1 MPRPDLGRTTPLVPP
16 VYPAAVYT
24 LPDLDALDA
33 VSDGAQPGYIY
44 SRDAHPNAD
53 ILSADLTALEGGTWG
68 VVCGTGMAALSAAF
82 VGLLAAGD
90 TVLASDQ
97 LYGRTSQ
104 LLKTQLSRFGVKTVS
119 MDVCDLNA
127 TRSAAESHRPKMLY
141 VETVSNPLCRVAD
154 LPALAEIAHAAGA
167 RLVVDNTFASPV
179 LCRPLALG
187 ADVVMESL
195 TKMIGGHSDVTL
207 GFLAGTGAALLTPIR
222 LATSVWGFGPSP
234 WACWQAARGLETLPL
249 RMAAAT
255 ATAAAVAD
263 WLAEQPGVARVVYPG
278 RADHPD
284 HALARRLFPAGCGN
298 MLCFDLAG
306 GRDAV
311 NRFLRATPGVPF
323 CPSLGHVRSTV
334 SYPAGTSHRY
344 DGPAEQARQGITP
357 GLVRLSV
364 GCEPLAALRGELS
377 KGMAAVQCPA

>member
-1 MPRPDLGRTTPLVPP
+1 MSRPDLGPTAPLVPP
-16 VYPAAVYT
+16 IYPSAVYA

-33 VSDGAQPGYIY
+33 VSDGTQPGYIY

-53 ILSADLTALEGGTWG
+53 ILAAELTALEGGTWG
-68 VVCGTGMAALSAAF
+68 VVCGSGMAALSAAF

-104 LLKTQLSRFGVKTVS
+104 LLKSQLARFGVATVS
-119 MDVCDLNA
+119 VDVSDLDA
-127 TRSAAESHRPKMLY
+127 TRTTAAAHRPKLVY
-141 VETVSNPLCRVAD
+141 VETMSNPLCRVPD
-154 LPALAEIAHAAGA
+154 VPAIAEITHGIGA

-207 GFLAGTGAALLTPIR
+207 GFLAGADAALLAPVR
-222 LATSVWGFGPSP
+222 LAVSVWGFGPSP
-234 WACWQAARGLETLPL
+234 SACWQAARGLETLPL
-249 RMAAAT
+249 RMAAA
-255 ATAAAVAD
+255 ASNAVAVAD
-263 WLAEQPGVARVVYPG
+263 WLAVQPGVARVVYPG

-284 HALARRLFPAGCGN
+284 HALAHRQFPDGCGN

-306 GRDAV
+306 GRHAV
-311 NRFLRATPGVPF
+311 NHFMRAAPGVPF

-344 DGPAEQARQGITP
+344 DSPAEQARQGITP

-364 GCEPLAALRGELS
+364 GCEPLAALQGELA
-377 KGMAAVQCPA
+377 KGLAAVQCPA

>member
-1 MPRPDLGRTTPLVPP
+1 MRRPDLGPTAPLVSP
-16 VYPAAVYT
+16 VYPSSVYA

-33 VSDGAQPGYIY
+33 VSTGAAPGYVY
-44 SRDAHPNAD
+44 ARDSHPNAD
-53 ILSADLTALEGGTWG
+53 LLAADLAALEGGTWG
-68 VVCGTGMAALSAAF
+68 VVCGSGMAALSAAL

-90 TVLASDQ
+90 TILASDQ
-97 LYGRTSQ
+97 LYGRTTQ
-104 LLKTQLSRFGVKTVS
+104 LLKKQLARFGVVTVS
-119 MDVCDLNA
+119 VDTSDLA
-127 TRSAAESHRPKMLY
+127 VTRSATAAHRPKVLFA
-141 VETVSNPLCRVAD
+141 ETMSNPLCRASD
-154 LPALAEIAHAAGA
+154 LPALADIAHAVGA

-195 TKMIGGHSDVTL
+195 TKMIGGHSDITL
-207 GFLAGTGAALLTPIR
+207 GFLAASTGELRGPIEQ
-222 LATSVWGFGPSP
+222 AVQVWGFGASP
-234 WACWQAARGLETLPL
+234 WACWQAARGLETLSL
-249 RMAAAT
+249 RMTAAT
-255 ATAAAVAD
+255 ANAVAAAD
-263 WLAEQPGVARVVYPG
+263 WLAAQPGVARVVYPG

-298 MLCFDLAG
+298 MLCFDLTG

-311 NRFLRATPGVPF
+311 NRFLRAAPGVPF

-344 DGPAEQARQGITP
+344 DPPAEQLRQGITP

-364 GCEPLAALRGELS
+364 GCESLAELTGELA
-377 KGMAAVQCPA
+377 KGLAAVQCSG

>member
-1 MPRPDLGRTTPLVPP
+1 MSRPDLGPTAPLVPP
-16 VYPAAVYT
+16 IYPSAVYA

-33 VSDGAQPGYIY
+33 VSDGTQPGYIY
-44 SRDAHPNAD
+44 ARDAHPNAD
-53 ILSADLTALEGGTWG
+53 ILAADLAALEGGGWG
-68 VVCGTGMAALSAAF
+68 VVCGSGMAALSAAF
-82 VGLLAAGD
+82 LALLAAGD

-104 LLKTQLSRFGVKTVS
+104 LLKTQLSRFGVTTVS
-119 MDVCDLNA
+119 VDVSNLTAARTAAA
-127 TRSAAESHRPKMLY
+127 THRPKVVY
-141 VETVSNPLCRVAD
+141 VETMSNPLCRVAD

-179 LCRPLALG
+179 LCRPLDHG
-187 ADVVMESL
+187 ADIVMESL

-207 GFLAGTGAALLTPIR
+207 GFLAGTDAALLAPVR
-222 LATSVWGFGPSP
+222 QAVSVWGFGPSP
-234 WACWQAARGLETLPL
+234 WACWQAARGLETLSL

-263 WLAEQPGVARVVYPG
+263 WLADQPGVARVVYPG

-284 HALARRLFPAGCGN
+284 YTLARRLFPAGCGN

-311 NRFLRATPGVPF
+311 NRALRAAPGVPF

-344 DGPAEQARQGITP
+344 DTSAEQARQGITP

-364 GCEPLAALRGELS
+364 GCEPLAALQAELA
-377 KGMAAVQCPA
+377 KGLAAVQCPA

>member
-1 MPRPDLGRTTPLVPP
+1 MRRPDLGPTAPLVPP
-16 VYPAAVYT
+16 LYPSAVYA

-33 VSDGAQPGYIY
+33 VSDGQQPGYIY
-44 SRDAHPNAD
+44 ARDAHPNAD
-53 ILSADLTALEGGTWG
+53 LLAADLTALEGGTWG
-68 VVCGTGMAALSAAF
+68 VVCGSGMAALSAAF

-97 LYGRTSQ
+97 LYGRTTQ
-104 LLKTQLSRFGVKTVS
+104 LLKTQLARFGVFTVS
-119 MDVCDLNA
+119 VNVSDLNA
-127 TRSAAESHRPKMLY
+127 TRAAAAAHRPKVLY
-141 VETVSNPLCRVAD
+141 VETMSNPLCRVAD
-154 LPALAEIAHAAGA
+154 LPALADVAHDAGA
-167 RLVVDNTFASPV
+167 KLVVDNTFASPV
-179 LCRPLALG
+179 LCRPLGLG

-207 GFLAGTGAALLTPIR
+207 GFLAGTDPELRGPVE
-222 LATSVWGFGPSP
+222 LAVKVWGFGASP

-255 ATAAAVAD
+255 ATAAAIAD
-263 WLAEQPGVARVVYPG
+263 WLAHQPGVMRVVYPG

-284 HALARRLFPAGCGN
+284 HSLARSTFPAGCGN

-311 NRFLRATPGVPF
+311 NRFLRAAPGVPF

-344 DGPAEQARQGITP
+344 DPPEEQARQGITP

-364 GCEPLAALRGELS
+364 GCEPLAELTAELA
-377 KGMAAVQCPA
+377 KGLAAVQCPV